1 MRLYEY
7 CSSINSLQTL
17 SHPLNTKIYVGP
29 DGRVLVLRKDWG
41 QTEQYSTIFDHNG
54 TYFYSWGSYFFLS
67 DDFLRMDA
75 QIIQHAR
82 KILERKHAEQYEE
95 NKKNCTENRISK
107 LESGLERVFEMI
119 KQCDENTMNQ
129 LGILMC
135 KLDSIINTK
144 E

>member
-1 MRLYEY
+1 
-7 CSSINSLQTL
+7 
-17 SHPLNTKIYVGP
+17 
-29 DGRVLVLRKDWG
+29 
-41 QTEQYSTIFDHNG
+41 
-54 TYFYSWGSYFFLS
+54 
-67 DDFLRMDA
+67 MDA